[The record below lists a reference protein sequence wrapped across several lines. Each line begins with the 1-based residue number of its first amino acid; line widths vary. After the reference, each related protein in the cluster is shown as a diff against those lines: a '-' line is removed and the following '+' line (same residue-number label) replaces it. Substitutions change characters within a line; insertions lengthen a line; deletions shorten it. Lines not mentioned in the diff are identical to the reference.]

1 MKIRPLHDRVVIR
14 REEKEEKSAGGIV
27 LASTAR
33 EKPNKGEVIAV
44 GPGKALD
51 DGQVRALQVKGGD
64 KVVFASYA
72 GSQTLKDGDEEFII
86 MSESEIL
93 GVLE

>member
-1 MKIRPLHDRVVIR
+1 MIASLFVAKR
-14 REEKEEKSAGGIV
+14 KKKNQ
-27 LASTAR
+27 LAASCWHAAAR

-51 DGQVRALQVKGGD
+51 DGQVRALQVKVGD

-72 GSQTLKDGDEEFII
+72 GSQTLKDGDDEFII

>member
-51 DGQVRALQVKGGD
+51 DGQVRTLQVKVGD

>member
-51 DGQVRALQVKGGD
+51 DGQVRALQVKVGD

-72 GSQTLKDGDEEFII
+72 GSQTLKDGDDEFIV

-93 GVLE
+93 GVL

>member
-14 REEKEEKSAGGIV
+14 REDKEEKSAGGIV
-27 LASTAR
+27 FAAAAR
-33 EKPNKGEVIAV
+33 EKPNKGEVISV

-51 DGQVRALQVKGGD
+51 SGEVRALQVKVGD

-72 GSQTLKDGDEEFII
+72 GSQTLKDGDDELII

>member
-27 LASTAR
+27 LAATAR

-51 DGQVRALQVKGGD
+51 NGQVRALQVKVGD

-72 GSQTLKDGDEEFII
+72 GSQTLKEGDEEFII

>member
-27 LASTAR
+27 LASSAR

-51 DGQVRALQVKGGD
+51 DGQVRALQVKVGD

>member
-14 REEKEEKSAGGIV
+14 REEKEEKTAGGIV

-51 DGQVRALQVKGGD
+51 NGEVRALQVKVGD

-72 GSQTLKDGDEEFII
+72 GSQTLKDGDDEFII

>member
-33 EKPNKGEVIAV
+33 EKPNRGEVIAV

-51 DGQVRALQVKGGD
+51 NGQVRALQVKVGD

-72 GSQTLKDGDEEFII
+72 GSQTLKDGDDEFII

>member
-27 LASTAR
+27 LAATAR

-44 GPGKALD
+44 GSGKALD
-51 DGQVRALQVKGGD
+51 NGQVRALQVKIGD

-72 GSQTLKDGDEEFII
+72 GSQTLKEGDDEFII

>member
-51 DGQVRALQVKGGD
+51 DGQVRALQVKVGD

-72 GSQTLKDGDEEFII
+72 GSQTLKDGDDEFII

>member
-27 LASTAR
+27 LAAAAR
-33 EKPNKGEVIAV
+33 EKPNKGEVVAV

-51 DGQVRALQVKGGD
+51 NGQLRELQVKVGD
-64 KVVFASYA
+64 KVVFANYA
-72 GSQTLKDGDEEFII
+72 GSQTIKDGDEELII
-86 MSESEIL
+86 LSESEIL
-93 GVLE
+93 GVIG

>member
-51 DGQVRALQVKGGD
+51 DGQVRALQVKVGD

-93 GVLE
+93 GVLA

>member
-14 REEKEEKSAGGIV
+14 REEKEEKTAGGIV

-51 DGQVRALQVKGGD
+51 NGDVRALQVKVGD

-72 GSQTLKDGDEEFII
+72 GSQTLKDGDDEFII
-86 MSESEIL
+86 MSEGEIL

>member
-27 LASTAR
+27 LAGSAK

-44 GPGKALD
+44 GNGKPLD
-51 DGQVRALQVKGGD
+51 NGTVRPMAVKTGD

-72 GSQTLKDGDEEFII
+72 GSQTLKDGDDEFII

-93 GVLE
+93 GVLA

>member
-51 DGQVRALQVKGGD
+51 NGQVRELQVKVGD

-93 GVLE
+93 GVLA

>member
-27 LASTAR
+27 LAGSAK

-44 GPGKALD
+44 GNGKPLD
-51 DGQVRALQVKGGD
+51 NGTVRPMAVKAGD

-72 GSQTLKDGDEEFII
+72 GSQTLKDGDDEFII

-93 GVLE
+93 GVLA

>member
-1 MKIRPLHDRVVIR
+1 
-14 REEKEEKSAGGIV
+14 V
-27 LASTAR
+27 LAATAR

-51 DGQVRALQVKGGD
+51 NGQLRALQVKVGD

>member
-51 DGQVRALQVKGGD
+51 NGQVRALQVKVGD

-72 GSQTLKDGDEEFII
+72 GSQTLKDGDDEFII

>member
-27 LASTAR
+27 LAATAR

-44 GPGKALD
+44 GSGKALD
-51 DGQVRALQVKGGD
+51 NGQVRALQVKVGD

-72 GSQTLKDGDEEFII
+72 GSQTLKDGDDEFII

>member
-27 LASTAR
+27 LAATAR

-44 GPGKALD
+44 GSGKALD
-51 DGQVRALQVKGGD
+51 NGQVRALQVKVGD

>member
-51 DGQVRALQVKGGD
+51 DGQVRALQVKVGD

>member
-1 MKIRPLHDRVVIR
+1 MKIRPFPDRVVIR
-14 REEKEEKSAGGIV
+14 REAKEEKSAGGIV

-51 DGQVRALQVKGGD
+51 NGQVRALQVKVGD

-72 GSQTLKDGDEEFII
+72 GSQTLKDGDDEFII

>member
-27 LASTAR
+27 LAATAR

-44 GPGKALD
+44 GPGKTLD
-51 DGQVRALQVKGGD
+51 NGQVRAPQVKVGD
-64 KVVFASYA
+64 KVVFTSYA
-72 GSQTLKDGDEEFII
+72 ANQTLKDGDDELILMNETD
-86 MSESEIL
+86 IL

>member
-51 DGQVRALQVKGGD
+51 DGQVRALKVKVGD

-72 GSQTLKDGDEEFII
+72 GSQTLKDGDDEFII